1 LNELAKRDEKNLAER
16 KKLFRNVEC
25 ENCVYLL
32 SKVTFIIP

>member
-16 KKLFRNVEC
+16 KKLFRNVGC
-25 ENCVYLL
+25 EKCVYLL